1 MLPGNNHSIQ
11 SNISH
16 LFIIMKYIKKTG
28 GEISPD
34 KDQGRKVLNILHHL
48 KASVYSKGLVT
59 TPDSNLKRETW
70 SEGAEAIRDAQK
82 GTRRHC
88 CRVL

>member
-1 MLPGNNHSIQ
+1 MSRKQ
-11 SNISH
+11 
-16 LFIIMKYIKKTG
+16 

-48 KASVYSKGLVT
+48 KASVYSKGLIT

-70 SEGAEAIRDAQK
+70 SEGA
-82 GTRRHC
+82 GSH
-88 CRVL
+88 